1 MSEDMDLPPE
11 VYRRRRIIAAV
22 AAIIILILL
31 IVGITWAVNTIQN
44 RNTNEAVPSATATAE
59 AFQNFSARADVTASP
74 TSSASANPSQA
85 ADPSKSPDPSAS
97 TTSAAVAACSAQNLK
112 VTVAPSKKQYAAGE
126 APSFTVTY
134 TNISKTPCAIG
145 GDKAENGIEL
155 NITSGA
161 AQTYSKNKCAP
172 APLKKAEL
180 EPGKEATGEIAWDR
194 KSNASGCEKTK
205 DAEKGTYSVVASVN
219 GIASQAVNFT
229 LA

>member
-22 AAIIILILL
+22 TAIIILILL

-44 RNTNEAVPSATATAE
+44 RNTSEAVPSATATAE
-59 AFQNFSARADVTASP
+59 AFQNFTARADVTASP
-74 TSSASANPSQA
+74 TGSASANPSQA

-219 GIASQAVNFT
+219 GVASQAVNFT

>member
-1 MSEDMDLPPE
+1 M
-11 VYRRRRIIAAV
+11 
-22 AAIIILILL
+22 
-31 IVGITWAVNTIQN
+31 
-44 RNTNEAVPSATATAE
+44 
-59 AFQNFSARADVTASP
+59 TASP
-74 TSSASANPSQA
+74 TGSASANPSQA

-97 TTSAAVAACSAQNLK
+97 TSSAAVAACSAQNLK

-134 TNISKTPCAIG
+134 TNTSKTPCTIG

-219 GIASQAVNFT
+219 GVASQAVNFT

>member
-59 AFQNFSARADVTASP
+59 A
-74 TSSASANPSQA
+74 
-85 ADPSKSPDPSAS
+85 
-97 TTSAAVAACSAQNLK
+97 QNLK
-112 VTVAPSKKQYAAGE
+112 VAVAPSKKQNAAGE
-126 APSFTVTY
+126 PPSFTVTY

-219 GIASQAVNFT
+219 GVASQAVSFT

>member
-22 AAIIILILL
+22 TAIIILILL

-74 TSSASANPSQA
+74 TGSASANPSQA

-126 APSFTVTY
+126 APSFTATY
-134 TNISKTPCAIG
+134 TNTSKTPCAIG

-219 GIASQAVNFT
+219 GVASQAVSFT

>member
-1 MSEDMDLPPE
+1 MLFRS
-11 VYRRRRIIAAV
+11 IA
-22 AAIIILILL
+22 LST
-31 IVGITWAVNTIQN
+31 G
-44 RNTNEAVPSATATAE
+44 
-59 AFQNFSARADVTASP
+59 
-74 TSSASANPSQA
+74 SASANPSQA

-97 TTSAAVAACSAQNLK
+97 TSSAAVAACSAQNLK

-134 TNISKTPCAIG
+134 TNISKTPCVIS

-219 GIASQAVNFT
+219 GVASQAEIGRAHV
-229 LA
+229 